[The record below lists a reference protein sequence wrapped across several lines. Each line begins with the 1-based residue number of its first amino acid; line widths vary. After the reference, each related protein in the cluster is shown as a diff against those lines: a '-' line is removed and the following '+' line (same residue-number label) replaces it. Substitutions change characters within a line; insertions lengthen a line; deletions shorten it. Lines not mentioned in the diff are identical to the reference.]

1 MNRATFGDNRQVT
14 FAFDRIWDIFAEDLG
29 SLWKVL
35 GRRWAILLLKNLN
48 AKQAIR
54 FNELKRLMP
63 GISSTVLSNRLS
75 ELEREGL
82 ILKKIY
88 PEIPPKV
95 EYSLTVQ
102 AKELGVIFK
111 ELWKWTQYHDTLMKS
126 KDIDHSVMSDIES
139 QKVIMQNNIR

>member
-1 MNRATFGDNRQVT
+1 MNMATLGDNREVSV
-14 FAFDRIWDIFAEDLG
+14 ALDRIWDIFAEDLG
-29 SLWKVL
+29 SLWKAL
-35 GRRWAILLLKNLN
+35 GRRWTILLLKNLN

-54 FNELKRLMP
+54 FNELKRSMP
-63 GISSTVLSNRLS
+63 GISSTVLSDRLS

-95 EYSLTVQ
+95 EYSLSVQ

-111 ELWKWTQYHDTLMKS
+111 ELWKWTQYYNSHIMSEEINL
-126 KDIDHSVMSDIES
+126 SVMSDIKS